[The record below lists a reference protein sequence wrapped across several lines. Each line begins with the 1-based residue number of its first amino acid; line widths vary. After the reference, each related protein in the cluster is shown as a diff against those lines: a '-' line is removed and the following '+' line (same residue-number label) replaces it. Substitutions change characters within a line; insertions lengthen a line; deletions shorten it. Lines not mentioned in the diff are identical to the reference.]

1 MNCLIRVPLL
11 ISLKKYIILENWWR
25 CCNKYSL
32 DDYTLNYYRRTNE
45 KIYIVKWRRWRLRT
59 TVLRLFDCDEEG
71 SGINY
76 YFVIYYK
83 NLGDRV
89 YKTAAAA
96 VIDGY
101 TDAVATRRLSGGVAR
116 AGIDVYRIKT
126 YGQQVEDQHVWYLSR
141 RFIWILTHTCEY

>member
-1 MNCLIRVPLL
+1 MSHTSTSFNQFEEIHNTGELVAVLQSVFTWWLYTELPSTNGR
-11 ISLKKYIILENWWR
+11 KK
-25 CCNKYSL
+25 
-32 DDYTLNYYRRTNE
+32 
-45 KIYIVKWRRWRLRT
+45 YIVKWRRWCLRT
-59 TVLRLFDCDEEG
+59 TVLRLFDCDEKG

-89 YKTAAAA
+89 YKTAAAT

-101 TDAVATRRLSGGVAR
+101 TDAVVTRRLCGGVAR
-116 AGIDVYRIKT
+116 AGINVYRIKT

-141 RFIWILTHTCEY
+141 CFIWILTHTCEY